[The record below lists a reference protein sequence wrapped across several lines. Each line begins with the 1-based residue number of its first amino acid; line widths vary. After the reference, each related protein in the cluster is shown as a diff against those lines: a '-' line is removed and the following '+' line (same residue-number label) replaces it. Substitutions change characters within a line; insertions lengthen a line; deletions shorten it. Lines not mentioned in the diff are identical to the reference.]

1 MALIDRDLVSIG
13 DLSDSEIEAI
23 FAIADDMMRYTRT
36 ALTVCGGRLLATL
49 FYEPSTRTRL
59 SFEAA
64 MQRLGGGVLSC
75 ADAKSTSA
83 AKGETIADTV
93 RIVEGYADVIVIRH
107 PLEGAARVA
116 ADYAQ
121 VPVINAGDGAHEH
134 PTQTLVDLFTIR
146 RVKGSIAGVRVALCG
161 DLKFGRTVHS
171 LARALARFGGEMVCV
186 APPGLEMPADLV
198 QELSAGGSRIAQG
211 HSFDEIAGGVGGVD
225 VIYVTRIQ
233 RERFDSAEAY
243 EAARQSYRI
252 TRDLLSRARPDALVL
267 HPLPRVDELDYD
279 VDADARAGYFQQ
291 AAHGVPVRMA
301 LLAVILGVAQA
312 PEPGAPPA
320 RPEAREVAAARCANQ
335 RCVTAHEPYLPA
347 RFVGGDGAPL
357 RCAYC
362 EREVGA

>member
-1 MALIDRDLVSIG
+1 MALIDRDLVSIS
-13 DLSDSEIEAI
+13 DLSDSEIEAV
-23 FAIADDMMRYTRT
+23 FAVADDMVRYTRT
-36 ALTVCGGRLLATL
+36 ALTVCAGRLLATL
-49 FYEPSTRTRL
+49 FHEPSTRTRL

-134 PTQTLVDLFTIR
+134 PTQTLVDLFAIR
-146 RVKGSIAGVRVALCG
+146 RARGSIAGVRVALCG

-186 APPGLEMPADLV
+186 APPDLEMPADLIE
-198 QELSAGGSRIAQG
+198 ELGAAGSRIAQG
-211 HSFDEIAGGVGGVD
+211 HSFDEIAGGIGGVD

-233 RERFDSAEAY
+233 RERFESAEAY
-243 EAARQSYRI
+243 QAARRSYRI
-252 TRDLLSRARPDALVL
+252 TRELLSGARPDALVL
-267 HPLPRVDELDYD
+267 HPLPRVDELDYEID
-279 VDADARAGYFQQ
+279 SDPRAGYFQQ
-291 AAHGVPVRMA
+291 AAQGVPVRMA
-301 LLAVILGVAQA
+301 LLGLILGGVEAPRADPPPTRPDARDVA
-312 PEPGAPPA
+312 G
-320 RPEAREVAAARCANQ
+320 ARCDNQ
-335 RCVTAHEPYLPA
+335 RCVTAHEHYLEP
-347 RFVGGDGAPL
+347 RFTGGDGAPL